1 MTDLNTD
8 KLAIRE
14 LVENSVLYRDA
25 GDWERFATVWHEDGW
40 MNATWFQGPAKDFI
54 KASRQRFDQGINL
67 LHQLGGWTCD
77 IAGSRAISQT
87 KLTINQRATLDGIL
101 VDVVC
106 YGRFYD
112 FLEKRASRWGIVK
125 RQPIYEKDRLY
136 PVDPTAVVTL
146 GPKLLSHYPEGYR
159 HLAYVQIK
167 HGFKVKTNLPGLRG
181 TAVEKL
187 YAEGRAWLEGT
198 K

>member
-1 MTDLNTD
+1 
-8 KLAIRE
+8 
-14 LVENSVLYRDA
+14 
-25 GDWERFATVWHEDGW
+25 
-40 MNATWFQGPAKDFI
+40 
-54 KASRQRFDQGINL
+54 
-67 LHQLGGWTCD
+67 
-77 IAGSRAISQT
+77 
-87 KLTINQRATLDGIL
+87 
-101 VDVVC
+101 
-106 YGRFYD
+106 
-112 FLEKRASRWGIVK
+112 VK

-167 HGFKVKTNLPGLRG
+167 HGFKVKPNLPGLRG